1 MFILNAFF
9 NIYLSQMTVSND
21 IVDHTPMLVSG
32 KLSPQS
38 L

>member
-1 MFILNAFF
+1 MPFL
-9 NIYLSQMTVSND
+9 IYIYMTVSND